1 MITAM
6 TLTGLVP
13 ITVFVWV
20 ILRIARRPFLLE
32 VHVNEDSA
40 DRVWHP
46 LPTTLDVRAARQ
58 RRRGHDARRW

>member
-20 ILRIARRPFLLE
+20 ILCIARRPFLLE

-40 DRVWHP
+40 DGAWHP
-46 LPTTLDVRAARQ
+46 LPTTSDVRVARQ
-58 RRRGHDARRW
+58 RRMGHDARRW